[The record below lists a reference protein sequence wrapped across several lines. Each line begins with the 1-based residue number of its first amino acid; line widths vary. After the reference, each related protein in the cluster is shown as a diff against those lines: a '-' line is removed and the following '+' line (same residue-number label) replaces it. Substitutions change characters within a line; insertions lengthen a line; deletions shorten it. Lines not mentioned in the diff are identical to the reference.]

1 MSKIYSRPRLKIP
14 RFVFYNNRNNRNSKK
29 RMSLIIVVIIAFM
42 TLKIVLDAVNPIY
55 DSLCESK
62 AISLVTV
69 ISNNKAAEVMKTHT
83 YDELFSLEKDENGK
97 INMIKANVM
106 SINEITSDIAVKI
119 QQEIDKQGR
128 KNIEIALRKFY
139 RN

>member
-14 RFVFYNNRNNRNSKK
+14 RLIFYNNRNARKNKK
-29 RMSLIIVVIIAFM
+29 KISLIIVVIVAFT
-42 TLKIVLDAVNPIY
+42 TLKIILDAVNPIY
-55 DSLCESK
+55 DTLCESK

-69 ISNNKAAEVMKTHT
+69 ISNNKVAEVMKTHT
-83 YDELFSLEKDENGK
+83 YDELFSIEKDENGK

-106 SINEITSDIAVKI
+106 SVNEITSDIAVKI
-119 QQEIDKQGR
+119 QEEIDKQGR
-128 KNIEIALRKFY
+128 ENIEIALRKFY